1 MPANIPWS
9 IKPPTSDADLP
20 KLTKL
25 PGEFAD
31 NDLTAL
37 NPAVVA
43 SHTKY
48 WFPDMSGH
56 RAQYSADGGFVSA
69 QQSWVAPWYA
79 SRVDGYIAL
88 IDELPVVLRQ
98 LTSWN
103 RERFSYRNMMWD
115 LNIKSKDSS
124 WVATNLQRSLVVSEV
139 ELVPRPDLMDVNAEN
154 IAQNMQR
161 TTLGMLG
168 NSKTFV
174 NDAWSGTYSSD
185 FIRHVHANLKVYDNS
200 GNEEIINQQVF
211 PRMRSQFWQ
220 VNLVWR
226 PDPFVN
232 RLGIR
237 YAKVEI
243 LPNLRMETL
252 KNVSAGVIPTAASG
266 NPDFAKCDP
275 DATPAGDSENID
287 RLTTGF
293 PVREPQIT
301 VRITYPWVSLTKML
315 KAGPIGNP
323 DQLAQNATAKVSPWA
338 IPEGLFLG
346 CINKSSFLGYPRGRV
361 LYNSAAITEKTS
373 PVTGAI
379 GYEVTHEF
387 LINPMMEWN
396 QTRYTG
402 KSLSGSSEVSV
413 TINGVAGTVL
423 QGVLGYLK
431 AEDQVNAQ
439 WATGFIVQMDP
450 RTGFQKPARVSM
462 DGGADQN
469 ANWQAVY
476 PYPYKDFDK
485 LLYYG
490 KTGDGQSFPNEG

>member
-9 IKPPTSDADLP
+9 IKPPTSDTDLP

-79 SRVDGYIAL
+79 SRVGYEAL

-174 NDAWSGTYSSD
+174 NDVWSGTYSSE
-185 FIRHVHANLKVYDNS
+185 FIRHVHGNLKVYDNS

-237 YAKVEI
+237 YAKVDI
-243 LPNLRMETL
+243 SPNLRMETL
-252 KNVSAGVIPTAASG
+252 KNVSANVIPTNEFG

-275 DATPAGDSENID
+275 DANPAGDPENMD
-287 RLTTGF
+287 HLTTGF
-293 PVREPQIT
+293 PIREPQIT
-301 VRITYPWVSLTKML
+301 VRITYPWVSLTRL
-315 KAGPIGNP
+315 LSAGPIGNP
-323 DQLAQNATAKVSPWA
+323 GQLAANLKANVVPWA
-338 IPEGLFLG
+338 IPEGLYLG
-346 CINKSSFLGYPRGRV
+346 CVNKSSFLGYPRGRV
-361 LYNSAAITEKTS
+361 LYNSAAVTEKTS
-373 PVTGAI
+373 PVTGSI

-387 LINPMMEWN
+387 LINPLMEWN

-402 KSLSGSSEVSV
+402 KSLPKSAGIAV
-413 TINGVAGTVL
+413 TINGVAVNVA
-423 QGVLGYLK
+423 QGIAYDIK
-431 AEDQVNAQ
+431 AADQANAQ

-450 RTGFQKPARVSM
+450 RTGFMKPMRVNM
-462 DGGADQN
+462 GGGLDEN
-469 ANWQAVY
+469 GDWQAVY

-490 KTGDGQSFPNEG
+490 KNGDGQTFATEG